1 MLNKVAGDLLEDAN
15 QINIINCISLEDQS
29 SVRAEQNASN
39 KSKRLII
46 NNDQTIGFVG
56 IDNNCGAEFV
66 LSTKPAQPDQLAAE
80 RRRRVRPA
88 GMSCCSTAGCST
100 AGFST
105 TGWATT
111 FSATAVAAAARTGAG
126 VDEPE
131 RTLP

>member
-1 MLNKVAGDLLEDAN
+1 MLNKVAGDVQADAN
-15 QINIINCISLEDQS
+15 LINIINCISLEDQS

-46 NNDQTIGFVG
+46 NDQTIGFVG

-66 LSTKPAQPDQLAAE
+66 LNTKPAQPDQLAAE

-111 FSATAVAAAARTGAG
+111 FSTTAVAAAARTGAG

-131 RTLP
+131 RPLP

>member
-39 KSKRLII
+39 KANRLIVD
-46 NNDQTIGFVG
+46 DQSFGFVG